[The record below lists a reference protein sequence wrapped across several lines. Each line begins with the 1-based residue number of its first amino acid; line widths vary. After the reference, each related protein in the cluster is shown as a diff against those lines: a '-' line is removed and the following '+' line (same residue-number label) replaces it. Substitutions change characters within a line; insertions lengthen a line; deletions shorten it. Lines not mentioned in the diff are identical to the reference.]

1 MSLDSAEAAQPRML
15 VLARESRG
23 WKQGDV
29 AKTMKELDIE
39 PDSKVSQAYVSR
51 AESGRLVVSG
61 DRLELYASA
70 LGYPPELLTL
80 DRGEVGAGVGL
91 IHHRKKQAVTAP
103 DLRRI
108 HAILNLTRVQLA
120 GLVDGVPRSPE
131 TKIPQVAVDDYTS
144 PEEAADAVR
153 ADWGVPCGPLDSV
166 LDALE
171 AAGGLVL
178 VRPLLPP
185 SPLDSGNESVPVD
198 AVSSCTADEDP
209 IVLLNAGTPG
219 DRQRFTLAHEL
230 GHMVMHAVPHPDQ
243 EKQANRF
250 AAQLLM
256 PARDIRPS
264 FKGTVD
270 LRLLVALK
278 EQWRVSMWA
287 LLRRAH
293 TLGEISDWQYRTL
306 AVEMTSLGYR
316 TTEPGVLEPEQ
327 PAAVRAAVNWRLGH
341 GTNIDALARATLLRS
356 EEFTHLYLDSTPGL
370 PIPTIAAEVR
380 E

>member
-1 MSLDSAEAAQPRML
+1 VATRRSATAHPRML

-29 AKTMKELDIE
+29 AKAMKELDDE

-51 AESGRLVVSG
+51 AESGKLAVSG

-70 LGYPPELLTL
+70 LGYPSELLTL
-80 DRGEVGAGVGL
+80 DESEIGAGAGL
-91 IHHRKKQAVTAP
+91 IHHRKKQAVAAP
-103 DLRRI
+103 ELRRI
-108 HAILNLTRVQLA
+108 HAVLNLTRVQLRSLLDDA
-120 GLVDGVPRSPE
+120 PRAVE
-131 TKIPQVAVDDYTS
+131 AKIPQVMVDDFTS

-153 ADWGVPCGPLDSV
+153 AEWGIARGPVDSV
-166 LDALE
+166 LAALE
-171 AAGGLVL
+171 AAGGLVMTRSL
-178 VRPLLPP
+178 VPP

-198 AVSSCTADEDP
+198 AVSSCTPGEDP

-230 GHMVMHAVPHPDQ
+230 GHMVMHTVPHPDQ

-256 PARDIRPS
+256 PARDIRAS
-264 FKGTVD
+264 FQGAVD
-270 LRLLVALK
+270 LTLLLALK
-278 EQWRVSMWA
+278 KQWRVSMWA

-293 TLGEISDWQYRTL
+293 TLDEISDWQYRTL

-316 TTEPGVLEPEQ
+316 TTEPNPLDREQ
-327 PAAVRAAVNWRLGH
+327 PVAVRAAVDWRLDH
-341 GTNIDALARATLLRS
+341 GSDINSLARTALLRP
-356 EEFTHLYLDSTPGL
+356 EEFTRLYLDSTPGR
-370 PIPTIAAEVR
+370 PISTLTAEVR
-380 E
+380 T